1 MNYIEKLDAIRLTL
15 NNNSYQNISDT
26 LSDRMLA
33 GSTGGEVFSIA
44 CSTLMGIED
53 YNYDA
58 YILIKNDIE
67 ELIKHANSIGLFPLK
82 TNL

>member
-1 MNYIEKLDAIRLTL
+1 MNYIEKLNAIRLTL
-15 NNNSYQNISDT
+15 NNNGYQNISDT

-53 YNYDA
+53 YNYNA

-67 ELIKHANSIGLFPLK
+67 ELINYANRIGYFPLK
-82 TNL
+82 TSI